1 MRVYQFRHVGLLEA
15 LLREEDWH
23 YREKL
28 PEVNSVRV
36 ILTAGIAL
44 GEYRSSPLHY
54 PLNF

>member
-1 MRVYQFRHVGLLEA
+1 VGLLEA